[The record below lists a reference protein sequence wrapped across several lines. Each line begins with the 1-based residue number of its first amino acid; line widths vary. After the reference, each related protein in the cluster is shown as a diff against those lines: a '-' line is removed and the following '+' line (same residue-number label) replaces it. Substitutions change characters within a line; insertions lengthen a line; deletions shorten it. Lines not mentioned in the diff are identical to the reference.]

1 MTDFPSLIKIAISV
15 MLPVPAL
22 PPVVSISTIAYMPC
36 PRILFEINKIIPKA
50 AGLFKT

>member
-1 MTDFPSLIKIAISV
+1 MMVFPSLMRIAISV

-36 PRILFEINKIIPKA
+36 PRIISEINKIIPKA
-50 AGLFKT
+50 VGLLKT